1 MAQTVTT
8 CPRCHHQMTTNIQ
21 QVFDLRQDPQDKE
34 RLLSGQVNMAS
45 CPSCGFQSAIGIP
58 LVYHDPEKELLLTY
72 FPSEMGLPI
81 NEQEKV
87 LGPLINQVV
96 NRLPMEERK
105 GYLFTPQSMLTYDT
119 LIEKILEADGITKEM
134 LQDQEKKITLLKRLL
149 TASDDSLPD
158 IVEEEKALIDQSFFA
173 LFSNIQASATQ
184 TNDEAMKTR
193 IKAIQDLLLEKTA
206 YGQELKKRALSTEK
220 ALKDLQDLGDKLNR
234 ETLLDLVLQAPD
246 DDYLQTLAG
255 LARNGMDYEFF
266 SGLSARI
273 ESADEEDKKT
283 YEEIREKLLT
293 MTQEIDATITEQT
306 KLRKQVFDEIM
317 KDEDPGQGIAKY
329 ARAIDETF
337 LQIARDE
344 LAAARKDGDFTRSG
358 KIQKL
363 LDTIEEM
370 SKVPAEVEFLEQLLE
385 QQDVAEMTAFLDANK
400 ESVTDDF
407 KNILESLIEQLGKA
421 PDQQP
426 ELLEKLKLIQK
437 IVQL

>member
-21 QVFDLRQDPQDKE
+21 QVFDLRQDPRDKE

-72 FPSEMGLPI
+72 FPSEIGLPI

-119 LIEKILEADGITKEM
+119 LIERILEADGITKEM

-149 TASDDSLPD
+149 TAAEDSLSV
-158 IVEEEKALIDQSFFA
+158 IIEEEKALMDQSFFA
-173 LFSNIQASATQ
+173 LFSNIQASAAQ
-184 TNDEAMKTR
+184 TNDETTKTR

-246 DDYLQTLAG
+246 DVYLQTLAG

-273 ESADEEDKKT
+273 ESADEEDKKA
-283 YEEIREKLLT
+283 YEEIREKLLE
-293 MTQEIDATITEQT
+293 MTQQIDATITEQT
-306 KLRKQVFDEIM
+306 TLRKQVFDEIM

-344 LAAARKDGDFTRSG
+344 LAAARKEGDFARSG

-385 QQDVAEMTAFLDANK
+385 KQDVAEMTAFLDANK

-407 KNILESLIEQLGKA
+407 KNILESLIEQLGKT

>member
-21 QVFDLRQDPQDKE
+21 QVFDLRQDPRDKE

-72 FPSEMGLPI
+72 FPSEIGLPI

-119 LIEKILEADGITKEM
+119 LIERILEADGITKEM

-149 TASDDSLPD
+149 TAAEDSLSV
-158 IVEEEKALIDQSFFA
+158 IIEEEKALMDQSFFA
-173 LFSNIQASATQ
+173 LFSNIQASAAQ
-184 TNDEAMKTR
+184 TNDETTKTR

-246 DDYLQTLAG
+246 DVYLQTLAG

-273 ESADEEDKKT
+273 ESADEEDKKA
-283 YEEIREKLLT
+283 YEEIREKLLE
-293 MTQEIDATITEQT
+293 MTQQIDATITEQT

-344 LAAARKDGDFTRSG
+344 LAAARKEGDFARSG

-385 QQDVAEMTAFLDANK
+385 KQDVAEMTAFLDANK

-407 KNILESLIEQLGKA
+407 KNILESLIEQLGNA

>member
-119 LIEKILEADGITKEM
+119 LIERILEADGITKEM
-134 LQDQEKKITLLKRLL
+134 LQDQEKKITLLKHLL
-149 TASDDSLPD
+149 TASEDSLPD
-158 IVEEEKALIDQSFFA
+158 IVEEEKALMDQSFFA
-173 LFSNIQASATQ
+173 LFSNIQASAAR
-184 TNDEAMKTR
+184 TNDETTKTR
-193 IKAIQDLLLEKTA
+193 IKAIQNLLLEKTA

-246 DDYLQTLAG
+246 DVYLQTLAG

-266 SGLSARI
+266 SALSARI
-273 ESADEEDKKT
+273 ESADEEDKKA
-283 YEEIREKLLT
+283 YEEIREKLLE
-293 MTQEIDATITEQT
+293 MTQQIDATITEQT

-344 LAAARKDGDFTRSG
+344 LAAARKEGDFARSG

-370 SKVPAEVEFLEQLLE
+370 SKTPAEVEFLEQLLE
-385 QQDVAEMTAFLDANK
+385 KQDVAEMTAFLDANK
-400 ESVTDDF
+400 ENVTDDF

>member
-158 IVEEEKALIDQSFFA
+158 IVEEEKALIDQAFFA
-173 LFSNIQASATQ
+173 LFSNIQASVAQ
-184 TNDEAMKTR
+184 TNDETTKTR
-193 IKAIQDLLLEKTA
+193 IKAIQDLLLEKTS

-220 ALKDLQDLGDKLNR
+220 ALKDLQNLGEKLNR

-273 ESADEEDKKT
+273 ESADEADKKT
-283 YEEIREKLLT
+283 YEEIREKLLA
-293 MTQEIDATITEQT
+293 MTQQIDATITEQT

-385 QQDVAEMTAFLDANK
+385 KQDVAEMTAFLDANK